1 MNYNFDCR
9 DMILSIIFPS
19 SEKNV
24 SIDKGLILSNLTN
37 FNILN
42 NQVHKKNK
50 CNLVKFDNSVD
61 DRRSMQDK
69 VTLVGFFSC

>member
-37 FNILN
+37 FNIFN

-50 CNLVKFDNSVD
+50 FNLVKFDNSVD
-61 DRRSMQDK
+61 DRSSMQDK